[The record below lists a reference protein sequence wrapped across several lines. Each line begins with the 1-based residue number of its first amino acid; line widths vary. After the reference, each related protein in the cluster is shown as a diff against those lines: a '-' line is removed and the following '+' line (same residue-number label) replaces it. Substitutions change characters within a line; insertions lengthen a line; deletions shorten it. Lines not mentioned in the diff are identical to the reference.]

1 MRIGFKFEPDHM
13 GELAG
18 STEEQRDSM
27 WLCSRGWMTRRSG
40 GKSRAAATTNAMRS
54 AGKRVE
60 SEAGA

>member
-13 GELAG
+13 GEFAG
-18 STEEQRDSM
+18 STEDKEIR
-27 WLCSRGWMTRRSG
+27 CAGGWRMRRSG